1 MGTPVRT
8 EALGDPRRTTHRWR
22 AASLTETVGR
32 APFAPH
38 GHRTGEDAP

>member
-8 EALGDPRRTTHRWR
+8 DAIGDQRRSTHRWR

-32 APFAPH
+32 APFARH
-38 GHRTGEDAP
+38 GHRTGKGAP